1 MRYPH
6 GVLARAW
13 QAPSRWLRVWSSSW
27 AAQIADLGAVTAGRR
42 LDELAQM
49 ICARVLARCA
59 YSDVREIGSS
69 GVNGSSIRRMLR
81 LVRFVLLVVMTLLT
95 LSFVIAVGTPE
106 TGPLEKAVAA
116 LAVVA
121 LVAAAGPVRRIGSA
135 S

>member
-27 AAQIADLGAVTAGRR
+27 ATQIADLGAVTAGRR

-59 YSDVREIGSS
+59 YSDVREIGRSVWPPGGSS
-69 GVNGSSIRRMLR
+69 GRG
-81 LVRFVLLVVMTLLT
+81 
-95 LSFVIAVGTPE
+95 
-106 TGPLEKAVAA
+106 
-116 LAVVA
+116 
-121 LVAAAGPVRRIGSA
+121 
-135 S
+135 

>member
-27 AAQIADLGAVTAGRR
+27 ATQIADLGAVTAGRR

-59 YSDVREIGSS
+59 YSDVREIGQFWTRSDAQGMAFDNVHAS
-69 GVNGSSIRRMLR
+69 AGVAPARVLR
-81 LVRFVLLVVMTLLT
+81 ERAVL
-95 LSFVIAVGTPE
+95 GD
-106 TGPLEKAVAA
+106 
-116 LAVVA
+116 
-121 LVAAAGPVRRIGSA
+121 
-135 S
+135 